1 MNPVMWLLAGA
12 ALAWLAF
19 SYLNVNSARGLVM
32 ALVIGAISAY
42 FGGSVLAPLF
52 SDAVHAAGEFKP
64 FALLVAAASAAA
76 CLLITDMVYDR
87 FGV

>member
-1 MNPVMWLLAGA
+1 MNPVIWILVGA

-19 SYLNVNSARGLVM
+19 SYLNVNTARGLIM
-32 ALVIGAISAY
+32 AIVIGAISAY

-52 SDAVHAAGEFKP
+52 SNVIQVAGEFRP